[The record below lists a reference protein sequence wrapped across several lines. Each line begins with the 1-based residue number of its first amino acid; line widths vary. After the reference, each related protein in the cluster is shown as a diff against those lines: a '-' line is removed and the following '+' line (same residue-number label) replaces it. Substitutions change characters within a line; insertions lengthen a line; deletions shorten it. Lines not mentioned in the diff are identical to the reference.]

1 MGDKI
6 EYAGIRGYRTP
17 KNNGRVYFIYN
28 NYISIYNDK
37 NSLMG
42 KNKII
47 MEIDEKIEENK
58 QTNFVAVSFDKDK
71 IDYIIDELKKLKS
84 DKDDVD

>member
-1 MGDKI
+1 MED
-6 EYAGIRGYRTP
+6 EYIGIRGYVTP
-17 KNNGRVYFIYN
+17 KNNGRVYYIYN

-47 MEIDEKIEENK
+47 MEIHEKEEPNK
-58 QTNFVAVSFDKDK
+58 QRNFVAVSFDKNK
-71 IDYIIDELKKLKS
+71 IDYIINELQKLKD
-84 DKDDVD
+84 DKNDVD